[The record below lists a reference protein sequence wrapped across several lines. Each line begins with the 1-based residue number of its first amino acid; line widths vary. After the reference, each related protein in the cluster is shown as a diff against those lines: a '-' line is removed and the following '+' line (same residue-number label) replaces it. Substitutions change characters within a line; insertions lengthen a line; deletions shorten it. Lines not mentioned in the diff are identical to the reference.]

1 VEVVPRRA
9 GEGWVFHI
17 VDFLTLCY
25 GVPTDDAAHCRWV
38 VARTFCLR
46 FRLQAL
52 TDRHDR
58 YGYGYNCPGTVH
70 NHADVR
76 NACFISSTHLS
87 FPVPE
92 YRLTQF
98 AIYSICVCRSSTFT
112 DPRTPFGPDLLMYY
126 RLRKTI
132 PLVLL
137 MMFVGGFWIIESGPL
152 FCRKNKRS
160 RRIELPYQSR
170 E

>member
-1 VEVVPRRA
+1 MTLSYCQPCLVK
-9 GEGWVFHI
+9 
-17 VDFLTLCY
+17 FLEEHVWRWFQWT
-25 GVPTDDAAHCRWV
+25 AH
-38 VARTFCLR
+38 TFCLC
-46 FRLQAL
+46 FRLRAL

-58 YGYGYNCPGTVH
+58 YGYNCPGTVH
-70 NHADVR
+70 NHVDAR
-76 NACFISSTHLS
+76 NACFISSTQLS

-112 DPRTPFGPDLLMYY
+112 DPRTPFRPDLLMSY
-126 RLRKTI
+126 RLWKAVR
-132 PLVLL
+132 LVLL

-152 FCRKNKRS
+152 FCRNNKRS
-160 RRIELPYQSR
+160 RRIDMPHQSG